1 MERERGYHFQ
11 AASELRQVVELV
23 TGLQVVLLVGMRV
36 EPEDHLLV
44 EAWERQV
51 FAAAAVV
58 LA

>member
-1 MERERGYHFQ
+1 MGYHFQ